1 MNKIF
6 CTIDLEDFS
15 YDYPRTL
22 GLKLK
27 KEINFSALLKN
38 YNQINQLCKKNDI
51 KITFFCTG
59 ILGKLFPDII
69 KLISSDGHEIASQYF
84 YHDYAN
90 KDDLKTFEKRIYDSI
105 NILSN
110 SSKNKICGFR
120 APYFSLNYKDIKY
133 YQILEKYFE
142 YDSSLLIDVNN
153 YRNKIGTLKSKLL
166 GKLNIYPVLY
176 YSPFPKVKLRL
187 GGTYFKILPLKILN
201 NLSNKIL
208 NYDNCIVYLHPYD
221 YDTEFSYI
229 NKFKTFDELNSF
241 KQMYFYLK
249 QFQWLYF
256 GNNNVLNKLTSLMK
270 LYPFE
275 KLLKDMKN

>member
-1 MNKIF
+1 MKKIF

-22 GLKLK
+22 GLNLK
-27 KEINFSALLKN
+27 KEINVSALLKN
-38 YNQINQLCKKNDI
+38 YDQINQLCKKNSI

-69 KLISSDGHEIASQYF
+69 KQISLDGHEIASQYF

-110 SSKNKICGFR
+110 YSKNKICGFR
-120 APYFSLNYKDIKY
+120 APYFSLNYKDIKH
-133 YQILEKYFE
+133 YQVLEKYFE
-142 YDSSLLIDVNN
+142 YDSSLLVDVNN
-153 YRNKIGTLKSKLL
+153 YRNKIKTLKSKLL
-166 GKLNIYPVLY
+166 GKLRIYPVLY

-208 NYDNCIVYLHPYD
+208 NYDNCIIYLHPYD
-221 YDTEFSYI
+221 YDTKFSYI
-229 NKFKTFDELNSF
+229 NKFESFNELSHL
-241 KQMYFYLK
+241 KQMYYFSK

-256 GNNNVLNKLTSLMK
+256 GNNNVLNKLSSLMK

-275 KLLKDMKN
+275 NLLKDLRN

>member
-1 MNKIF
+1 MTKIF

-22 GLKLK
+22 GLKIK
-27 KEINFSALLKN
+27 KKINVSALLKN
-38 YNQINQLCKKNDI
+38 YNQINQLCIENDI

-90 KDDLKTFEKRIYDSI
+90 KDDLKTFEKSVYDSI
-105 NILSN
+105 NVLSN
-110 SSKNKICGFR
+110 LSKNKICGFR
-120 APYFSLNYKDIKY
+120 APYFSLSYKDIKY

-153 YRNKIGTLKSKLL
+153 YKNDIAILKSKLL
-166 GKLNIYPVLY
+166 GKLKIYPILF

-187 GGTYFKILPLKILN
+187 GGTYFKILPLKILS
-201 NLSNKIL
+201 NLSRKIM
-208 NYDNCIVYLHPYD
+208 NYDDCIIYLHPYD
-221 YDTEFSYI
+221 YDTRFSYI
-229 NKFKTFDELNSF
+229 NKFENFNELSF
-241 KQMYFYLK
+241 IKQMYYYSK

-256 GNNNVLNKLTSLMK
+256 GNNNVLKKLAFLMK

-275 KLLKDMKN
+275 KLMKDLKN